1 MPTDKRAQELAKIA
15 VEYSINV
22 KPKEKVIISGGAE
35 SIPFLKELY
44 KQIIKK
50 EAYPIVKV
58 GLPDIAD
65 FFYKN
70 AKDHQIEFFPDYWFN
85 TVKDADCFIGVYT
98 ESNTREL
105 TNVPG
110 EKISRR
116 QKVTEPIS
124 TYIVDGK
131 PDIRRLTMAYPC
143 RAHAQEASMSL
154 QEWENYVYDSCLIEW
169 REFAKTLTKRNKK
182 FEEGK
187 EVELKG
193 EGVDLKFSIKGQ
205 NSVADKGEENMP
217 GGEIFM
223 APDKK
228 TLEGEIKFDYP
239 RIYSGQKISGVWLKF
254 EKGEIVDFDAEEG
267 KDILKEIIKTDKNSK
282 YIGEFG
288 IGCNPD
294 ITQYTNNLLFDEKID
309 GTIHLAIGKAYK
321 ENGGGNDS
329 AVHVDIVKDMSN
341 CKLILDGETVQ
352 ENKEWKI

>member
-1 MPTDKRAQELAKIA
+1 MLLIITDMPIDQRAQKLAKIA
-15 VEYSINV
+15 VEYSIDV
-22 KPKEKVIISGGAE
+22 KPKEKVIISGGSEA
-35 SIPFLKELY
+35 IPLLKELY
-44 KQIIKK
+44 KEIIKK

-70 AKDHQIEFFPDYWFN
+70 AKEHQLEFFPKYWFQ
-85 TVKDADCFIGVYT
+85 TVKEADAFIGIYT

-105 TNVPG
+105 TNIPG

-116 QKVTEPIS
+116 RKVTEPIS

-143 RAHAQEASMSL
+143 EAHAQEASMSL
-154 QEWENYVYDSCLIEW
+154 NEWEDYVYDSCLIEW
-169 REFAKTLTKRNKK
+169 REFSKTLDERNKK
-182 FEEGK
+182 LENGK

-205 NSVADKGEENMP
+205 NSIADKGEENMP

-223 APDKK
+223 APNKK

-239 RIYSGQKISGVWLKF
+239 RIYSGQKISGIWLKF
-254 EKGEIVDFDAEEG
+254 KEGEIVDFDAKEG
-267 KDILKEIIKTDKNSK
+267 KALLKEIINTDKNSK
-282 YIGEFG
+282 FIGEFG
-288 IGCNPD
+288 IGCNPNID
-294 ITQYTNNLLFDEKID
+294 KYTNNLLFDEKID

-321 ENGGGNDS
+321 DNGGGNDS

-341 CKLILDGETVQ
+341 C
-352 ENKEWKI
+352 